1 MFDVL
6 QLHQALVAAAR
17 PSGAEHTGI
26 AKVLKEMAAPY
37 VDEITTDAM
46 GNLICHKKGKGKK
59 VMLCAHMD
67 AIGFMVTGADE
78 HGGLS
83 IAPIGGFDP
92 AALINTRVVFPNG
105 TRGIIKAKAGAKT
118 LSGGWTSIKMTDLY
132 VDIGACSEQEA
143 MKKVSVGDLAVYE
156 PSWRMRFS

>member
-46 GNLICHKKGKGKK
+46 GNLICLKKGNE
-59 VMLCAHMD
+59 A
-67 AIGFMVTGADE
+67 
-78 HGGLS
+78 
-83 IAPIGGFDP
+83 
-92 AALINTRVVFPNG
+92 
-105 TRGIIKAKAGAKT
+105 
-118 LSGGWTSIKMTDLY
+118 TDQSHT
-132 VDIGACSEQEA
+132 A
-143 MKKVSVGDLAVYE
+143 
-156 PSWRMRFS
+156 